1 MRLERLDHRLMRG
14 FPFPPPRHSKRAK
27 KGSIMNYQDFI
38 ENKQFKNIECDYD
51 QETWFPD
58 DMFQFQRDCC
68 EWALKRGRSSLFLDT
83 GLGKTI
89 IQLTWAQNI
98 HQLTGMPVIIVA
110 PLCVATQTVRE
121 GVKFGIESE
130 YTREQSQARSNIHV
144 VNYEMLKHFNPDLY
158 GGIVLDESSI
168 LKGMDGKM
176 RRSITEFGS
185 DIQYRLSCTATPSP
199 NDFME
204 LGTQSEFLGIMSQVE
219 MLAMFFI
226 HDGSDTSKWRL
237 KGHGAMKFWQWLS
250 TWAIVLSKPSDL
262 GYDDTGYDLPDLIYH
277 EHIVET
283 SPTDDMF
290 VTVAQGLQD
299 RNKARKD
306 SVNER
311 IKKAAD
317 IANNSFGPCLVWCN
331 LNDES
336 AKLEDKIT
344 GSRQVTGSM
353 KPELKERSA
362 LDFIDGT
369 LDKLISKPKIFGYGL
384 NFQHCNNIIFVGL
397 SDSWESFYQ
406 AIRRCWRFG
415 QTKPVNVHII
425 SADTEGA
432 VLGNIK
438 RKEQQNKIMKE
449 KMSDIMRSFTIDQI
463 KSAHVEKTQ
472 YKPAVQFIKPTW

>member
-1 MRLERLDHRLMRG
+1 MQYHE
-14 FPFPPPRHSKRAK
+14 FISSKEFA
-27 KGSIMNYQDFI
+27 NV
-38 ENKQFKNIECDYD
+38 ECDYTH
-51 QETWFPD
+51 ETWFPD
-58 DMFQFQRDCC
+58 DMFAFQRDCC
-68 EWALKRGRSSLFLDT
+68 EWALKRGRAALFLDT

-89 IQLTWAQNI
+89 IQQTWARNI
-98 HQLTGMPVIIVA
+98 CDLTGKPVIIVA

-121 GVKFGIESE
+121 GHKFGIASE
-130 YTREQSQARSNIHV
+130 YVRNPSNDMIQV
-144 VNYEMLKHFNPDLY
+144 VNYEMLGNFDPENY

-168 LKGMDGKM
+168 LKGMNGKL
-176 RRSITEFGS
+176 RKSITDFGS
-185 DIQYRLSCTATPSP
+185 KIPYRLSCTATPSP

-250 TWAIVLSKPSDL
+250 TWSIVLSSPSDL
-262 GYDDTGYDLPDLIYH
+262 GYESSDYDLPDLNYY

-283 SPTDDMF
+283 TPTDDMF

-299 RNKARKD
+299 RNKARKN

-311 IKKAAD
+311 IKKASD
-317 IANNSFGPCLVWCN
+317 IANNYYGPCLIWCN

-336 AKLEDKIT
+336 DKLEDQIID
-344 GSRQVTGSM
+344 SRQVTGAM
-353 KPELKERSA
+353 KPELKEEILMGFA
-362 LDFIDGT
+362 DGT
-369 LDKLISKPKIFGYGL
+369 LDKLVSKPKIAGFGM
-384 NFQHCNNIIFVGL
+384 NFQHCNMIIFVGL

-415 QTKPVNVHII
+415 QTKPVDVHII

-449 KMSDIMRSFTIDQI
+449 KMSTIMRSFTLNQI
-463 KSAHVEKTQ
+463 KSANIEKTH
-472 YKPAVQFIKPTW
+472 YDPSVKFTKPKW